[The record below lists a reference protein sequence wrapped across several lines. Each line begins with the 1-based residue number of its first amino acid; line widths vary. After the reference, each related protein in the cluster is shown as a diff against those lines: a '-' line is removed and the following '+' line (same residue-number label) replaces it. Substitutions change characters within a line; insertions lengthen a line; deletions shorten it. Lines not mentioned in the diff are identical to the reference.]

1 MNMKQHKRSDIST
14 RVVADGGAE
23 RVGCD
28 DNRFNAATVSPMYK
42 TSQSTHGNME
52 GGGGSRVTR
61 LTYF

>member
-1 MNMKQHKRSDIST
+1 MNMKQHNRSDIST
-14 RVVADGGAE
+14 RVAVDRGAE
-23 RVGCD
+23 RVARD

-52 GGGGSRVTR
+52 GGGGSRATR